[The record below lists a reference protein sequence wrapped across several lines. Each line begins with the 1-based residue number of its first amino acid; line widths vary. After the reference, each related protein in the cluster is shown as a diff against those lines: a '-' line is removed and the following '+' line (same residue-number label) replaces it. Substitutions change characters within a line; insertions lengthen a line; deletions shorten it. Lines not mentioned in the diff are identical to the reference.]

1 MISYCTRKDRMYC
14 SESIQLIEN
23 YDRAIKDEVNLWEI
37 HHRLEIQNNKEV
49 SYKELKAKG
58 LYYNR
63 PASELIF
70 LTRSEHKK
78 LHYTVHKMSE
88 ETKKK
93 ISDTNKGKPKSEET
107 KRKLSETNKQRRGSD
122 CSFYGK
128 KHTEETKQQMSQSHK
143 GKKFSEEHKQKLKE
157 AWKRR
162 KERLSSSIESNKA
175 DNL

>member
-1 MISYCTRKDRMYC
+1 MISYCTRPDRTYC
-14 SESIQLIEN
+14 SEDISLIEN
-23 YDRAIKDEVNLWEI
+23 YDKAIVDKNRLWEI
-37 HHRLEIQNNKEV
+37 HHRLEIQNGEEV
-49 SYKELKAKG
+49 SHKVLKEKG

-70 LTRSEHKK
+70 LTRQEHRA
-78 LHYTVHKMSE
+78 LHATVHKVSE

-93 ISDTNKGKPKSEET
+93 ISMAIKGKPKSEEM
-107 KRKLSETNKQRRGSD
+107 KKKLSETNKQRRGSD

-128 KHTEETKQQMSQSHK
+128 KHTEETKRKMSEANK
-143 GKKFSEEHKQKLKE
+143 GKKFSEEHKQKMKE

-175 DNL
+175 D